1 MSVDAMKLA
10 LEALSNTDT
19 HPISSAEQYFKETQA
34 MEALEYVLNSL
45 TDDDYLMANAA
56 IAKARGD

>member
-1 MSVDAMKLA
+1 MSVKLMK
-10 LEALSNTDT
+10 EAL
-19 HPISSAEQYFKETQA
+19 
-34 MEALEYVLNSL
+34 EALEYVLNSL